1 MRYVANTNDRFLVLM
16 FHSVELTP
24 GASPYAPDDEGVDR
38 ILGSLA
44 ELFGWCSDHG
54 FRFSS
59 MSEAAALVG

>member
-1 MRYVANTNDRFLVLM
+1 M

-24 GASPYAPDDEGVDR
+24 GASPYARDNEGVDR
-38 ILGSLA
+38 ILGSLT
-44 ELFGWCSDHG
+44 ELFSWCSEHD